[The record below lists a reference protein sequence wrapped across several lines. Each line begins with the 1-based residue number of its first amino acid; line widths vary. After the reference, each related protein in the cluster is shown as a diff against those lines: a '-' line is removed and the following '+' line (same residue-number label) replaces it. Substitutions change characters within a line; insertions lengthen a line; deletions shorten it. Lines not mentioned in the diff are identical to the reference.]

1 MYLNLLGDYNPAGSS
16 YVTKMGKDS
25 STYDYNYIFWKEHL
39 LERVQ
44 RLFVW
49 KGLPDTLPQKEIE
62 MPLYLRGFVGICD
75 FNHEMTAFNGT
86 MNGVTKYIDEFTHFN
101 AFSPVHTDS
110 YEIGKDLIVIDN
122 TSLRN
127 PLIPLIHHYSI
138 MLAHT
143 DVTLID
149 AMINVRDAGGVPV
162 VTTEKQRKSVETYLN
177 DRYKGK
183 YGHITDIGN
192 MGLQYVGGSSG
203 SAQSIKELY
212 EVREKLI
219 KSFYQ
224 AIGIKGSFEK
234 NNNAVADEVSSDT
247 CLLQINIHD
256 MLECRKK
263 GAEKVN
269 NLFGT
274 NWSVDLAPE
283 ILDTFTKESNEVNNN
298 DSNGTEQNM

>member
-1 MYLNLLGDYNPAGSS
+1 MYLERIENNTPEYT
-16 YVTKMGKDS
+16 TKLFKECGTFK
-25 STYDYNYIFWKEHL
+25 YQYAFWKEHL

-49 KGLPDTLPQKEIE
+49 EGLPEGLPQKEIE
-62 MPLYLRGFVGICD
+62 MPLYLRGYVGICD
-75 FNHEMTAFNGT
+75 FKHEMTAFNGT
-86 MNGVTKYIDEFTHFN
+86 MHGVTKYIDEFTHFN
-101 AFSPVHTDS
+101 SFSPVHSGT
-110 YEIGKDLIVIDN
+110 YEIGKDIIVIDN

-127 PLIPLIHHYSI
+127 PLIPLIHHYA
-138 MLAHT
+138 MLLGHLDT
-143 DVTLID
+143 TLQD
-149 AMINVRDAGGVPV
+149 ALINVRDCGGVPV
-162 VTTEKQRKSVETYLN
+162 AKTEQQKKSIEEYQN
-177 DRYKGK
+177 KIYKGQ
-183 YGHITDIGN
+183 YGSMTDLGSL
-192 MGLQYVGGSSG
+192 GLEFVGGSRG
-203 SAQSIKELY
+203 TAQSLKDIY

-234 NNNAVADEVSSDT
+234 NNNAVDSEVTSDT

-283 ILDTFTKESNEVNNN
+283 IVDVFNCGEVTENE
-298 DSNGTEQNM
+298 DSETNEG